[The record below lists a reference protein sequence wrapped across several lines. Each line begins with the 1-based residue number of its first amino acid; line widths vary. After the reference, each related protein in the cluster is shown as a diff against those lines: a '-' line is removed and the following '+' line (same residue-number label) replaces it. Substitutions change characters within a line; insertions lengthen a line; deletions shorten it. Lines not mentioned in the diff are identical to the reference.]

1 MKRIVAVD
9 LFCGAGGLTR
19 GLLDAGIEVVAGY
32 DVDKACRY
40 PYEHNN
46 HPAVFKKKSVAHV
59 TGKQLAALYPPNCWR
74 VLTGCAPC
82 QPFSK
87 YTQGADA
94 SNHDKWGL
102 LYEFGRIVRGLMP
115 DVVSMENV
123 PDLKRHKVYT
133 DFHDSLVA
141 LGYHVSAQEIY
152 CPNYGIPQQR
162 TRLVLFASL
171 LGEISIIPKTHD
183 EANYLTVR
191 SAIGGL
197 PALKAGR
204 VCATDPLHRTSSLS
218 ETNLSRIRK
227 SKPGGTWRDWPDHLV
242 ADCHRKK
249 TGKTYPAVYGRM
261 EWDKPS
267 PTVTTQFFGFG
278 NGRFGHPEQHR
289 GLSLREGAILQS
301 FPPRYVFVKPDDG
314 YAFKTI
320 GRLIGNAV
328 PVRLGEAVGKT
339 IRHHLKNWGEM

>member
-1 MKRIVAVD
+1 MKRIVAID

-46 HPAVFKKKSVAHV
+46 RPVVFRKRSVANV
-59 TGKQLAALYPPNCWR
+59 TGKQLAALYPPNCWK
-74 VLTGCAPC
+74 VLVGCAPC

-87 YTQGADA
+87 YTQGTEP
-94 SNHDKWGL
+94 SNHDKWRL

-115 DVVSMENV
+115 VVVSMENV
-123 PDLKRHKVYT
+123 LELKRHEVYT
-133 DFHDSLVA
+133 DFYDKLVG
-141 LGYHVSAQEIY
+141 LGYHVSSHEIY
-152 CPNYGIPQQR
+152 CPDYGIPQQR
-162 TRLVLFASL
+162 TRLVLLASL
-171 LGEISIIPKTHD
+171 LGEISIIPTTHA

-218 ETNLSRIRK
+218 ETNLLRIHR
-227 SKPGGTWRDWPDHLV
+227 SKPGGTWRDWPEHLI
-242 ADCHRKK
+242 ADCHRKE
-249 TGKTYPAVYGRM
+249 TGKTYPGVYGRM

-267 PTVTTQFFGFG
+267 PTITTQFFGFG

-301 FPPRYVFVKPDDG
+301 FPPNYVFAKADNEYP
-314 YAFKTI
+314 FKTI

-328 PVRLGEAVGKT
+328 PVRLGAVIGESVA
-339 IRHHLKNWGEM
+339 IHLGAT

>member
-1 MKRIVAVD
+1 MLKIRAID

-46 HPAVFKKKSVAHV
+46 HPAVFKKKSVANV

-74 VLTGCAPC
+74 VLVGCAPC

-87 YTQGADA
+87 YTQGAEA
-94 SNHDKWGL
+94 HKHDKWGL

-123 PDLKRHKVYT
+123 PELKRHKVYT
-133 DFHDSLVA
+133 DFHDKLVD
-141 LGYHVSAQEIY
+141 LGYHVSAHKVY
-152 CPNYGIPQQR
+152 CPDYGIPQQR

-171 LGEISIIPKTHD
+171 HGAISIIPKTHD
-183 EANYLTVR
+183 EANYPTVR
-191 SAIGGL
+191 PAIGGL
-197 PALKAGR
+197 PALKAGE
-204 VCATDPLHRTSSLS
+204 VFAGDPLHRTSSLS
-218 ETNLSRIRK
+218 GTNLSRIRN
-227 SKPGGTWRDWPDHLV
+227 SKPGGTWREWPHELV
-242 ADCHRKK
+242 AVCHRSK
-249 TGKTYPAVYGRM
+249 TGKTYPSVYGRM

-278 NGRFGHPEQHR
+278 NGRFGHPEQDR
-289 GLSLREGAILQS
+289 AISLREGAVLQS
-301 FPPRYVFVKPDDG
+301 FPPNYAFVKPDEA
-314 YAFKTI
+314 YCFKTI
-320 GRLIGNAV
+320 GRMIGNAV
-328 PVRLGEAVGKT
+328 PVTLGAVIGKT
-339 IRHHLKNWGEM
+339 ITIHGGRHEN